1 MVYVITA
8 ITYSFPSATMKI
20 LSSSERCH
28 LGSPQARSFIAFAIV
43 FCAALQYFH
52 IVSAPDPS
60 SFFFNVERGYQRRY
74 SSIRIEEA
82 ESFIE
87 RSRETTT
94 GNGNRNKASPFPSIC
109 VGVATVQRDDAR
121 YFDLLVGSLLDGLSD
136 TDRSDI
142 LLLPFIANIN
152 PSAHYAFNQMW
163 LSDLSDEV
171 LTYANVSAKDRA
183 RMRSWESPKGHK
195 KKALFDYAYTL
206 QSCFNS
212 SAPYILMLEDDV
224 IAADGWYPRTKAA
237 LEDLENQEKYAN
249 SIYLRLFYNTRLQGW
264 NSELWP
270 QYLFCSVVFEMLLF
284 GVLWTLYHSNA
295 TIAKFLT
302 PRTTSTILLV
312 CSPAC
317 VALYFAAGRLTVN
330 PNPLG
335 IHQMNSYGCCSQA
348 LVFPRAQV
356 PPLLEY
362 FQRRKTG
369 LRDVLIETYANRNG
383 LTRWALTPS
392 VFQHIGSRSSKWK
405 GVGSD
410 IVDRHGLIA
419 TERIWN
425 YHFEDWD
432 ADRLRSER
440 RAD

>member
-1 MVYVITA
+1 
-8 ITYSFPSATMKI
+8 MKI

-28 LGSPQARSFIAFAIV
+28 LGSPQIRLFIAFVVV

-60 SFFFNVERGYQRRY
+60 SFFFDVERGYERRY
-74 SSIRIEEA
+74 SSIRVEEA
-82 ESFIE
+82 EQFIE
-87 RSRETTT
+87 HSRETAT
-94 GNGNRNKASPFPSIC
+94 GKRSKASPFPSIC
-109 VGVATVQRDDAR
+109 VGVATVQRDDAK
-121 YFDLLVGSLLDGLSD
+121 YFDLLVGSVLDGLSD
-136 TDRSDI
+136 TERSDI

-152 PSAHYAFNQMW
+152 PRAHYAFNQTW
-163 LSDLSDEV
+163 LSDLSDQV
-171 LTYANVSAKDRA
+171 LTYANVSARDRA
-183 RMRSWESPKGHK
+183 RMRFLESPKGHK
-195 KKALFDYAYTL
+195 KKALLDYAYTL
-206 QSCFNS
+206 QSSYNS

-224 IAADGWYPRTKAA
+224 IAVDGWYPRTKAA
-237 LEDLENQEKYAN
+237 LKDLENQSQYAN

-270 QYLFCSVVFEMLLF
+270 QYLFWSVVFEMLLF
-284 GVLWTLYHSNA
+284 GVLWTLYHNSA
-295 TIAKFLT
+295 AIAKFLT
-302 PRTTSTILLV
+302 PKTTFTILMV

-317 VALYFAAGRLTVN
+317 VALYFAAGRLTVH
-330 PNPLG
+330 PNPRG

-392 VFQHIGSRSSKWK
+392 VFQHIGSRSSKWR

-410 IVDRHGLIA
+410 VIDEHGLIA

-432 ADRLRSER
+432 AERLRSER